1 VAVDQPP
8 RHRIRGRPPGQRIHR
23 KLAGTRREHQVAE
36 PAAAQHRRV
45 RDQAG
50 VREDRPDRGD
60 LRAGVSQG
68 RAVGHVDGEDPG
80 LVQRPAGRARELS
93 RGQVGRSTTAGE
105 DVRDDH
111 VEGARGHPFQDGPG
125 VADAY
130 PDPPTPGRQLDPY
143 QPPEGLVYLDGHL
156 R

>member
-1 VAVDQPP
+1 MAVHQSP

-23 KLAGTRREHQVAE
+23 KLAGTRRQHQVAE
-36 PAAAQHRRV
+36 PAAAQYRRV

-50 VREDRPDRGD
+50 VREDRPDRSD

-68 RAVGHVDGEDPG
+68 RAIGHVDGEDPG

-93 RGQVGRSTTAGE
+93 RGQVGRSTAAGE

-111 VEGARGHPFQDGPG
+111 VEGTRGRPFQDGPR
-125 VADAY
+125 VADVH
-130 PDPPTPGRQLDPY
+130 PDPPASWRQLDPD